1 MTSKTESKMMPY
13 PSENDVLTSR
23 STSMVLIVL
32 TGLLAFCWVLTDDTR
47 IQAGTFV
54 CGLAAVVTWLS
65 YCQMKTT
72 SEVSNI
78 IAKQK
83 RIG

>member
-1 MTSKTESKMMPY
+1 MVT
-13 PSENDVLTSR
+13 PSENDVLTAR

-32 TGLLAFCWVLTDDTR
+32 TGLLTFCWVLMDDNR
-47 IQAGTFV
+47 LQAAAFV

-65 YCQMKTT
+65 YCQQKTT
-72 SEVSNI
+72 SEVTAAF
-78 IAKQK
+78 AKQK